1 MKKHFDSFETFLLVI
16 EFAAY
21 NIIANFT
28 ILSGFI
34 AQIVEHLFRSEV
46 LTRYF
51 LGVHETL
58 SNRQKLVLEHL
69 DVLGELALFLV
80 QSGVLLLFFAE
91 FGCSLEQS
99 LEIIFVAFGFKEV
112 NLGQKL
118 LFFLFELGDFLFELR
133 GIHRV

>member
-1 MKKHFDSFETFLLVI
+1 MKKHFDSLETFLLVI
-16 EFAAY
+16 EFTAN

-28 ILSGFI
+28 VLSGFI

-58 SNRQKLVLEHL
+58 SNREELVLEHL

-80 QSGVLLLFFAE
+80 
-91 FGCSLEQS
+91 
-99 LEIIFVAFGFKEV
+99 
-112 NLGQKL
+112 
-118 LFFLFELGDFLFELR
+118 
-133 GIHRV
+133 